1 MHNNKSFTYEVQ
13 SFSFKRNNETNKTYD
28 EEIDVVLHLEQNTYK
43 CRNYIDEYKS
53 RINLDGRSEKIEQAE
68 GEMIGVWRDYIC
80 TWSREV
86 VDCYGISR
94 EIVAIAM
101 SFLDRFLSIHI
112 IDSGDHVTKRLIE
125 CAAITELYMSIKIS
139 ASSEPFPVDSF
150 LDLAG
155 STRNEVF
162 DMEKTI
168 LKYLKWRV
176 NPPTT
181 EAVRNLIF

>member
-1 MHNNKSFTYEVQ
+1 MKIMHNNKSFTYEIQ
-13 SFSFKRNNETNKTYD
+13 SFSSKRNNETNKTYD

-43 CRNYIDEYKS
+43 CRNYIGEYKS
-53 RINLDGRSEKIEQAE
+53 RTNLNGRYEKIEQA
-68 GEMIGVWRDYIC
+68 GGGMIRVWRDCIC
-80 TWSREV
+80 TWSHKV
-86 VDCYGISR
+86 VDCYRISR
-94 EIVAIAM
+94 KIVDIAM

-125 CAAITELYMSIKIS
+125 CAAITALYMSIKIS

-155 STRNEVF
+155 LTRNEVF

-168 LKYLKWRV
+168 LKYLKWRQK
-176 NPPTT
+176 PL
-181 EAVRNLIF
+181 EI